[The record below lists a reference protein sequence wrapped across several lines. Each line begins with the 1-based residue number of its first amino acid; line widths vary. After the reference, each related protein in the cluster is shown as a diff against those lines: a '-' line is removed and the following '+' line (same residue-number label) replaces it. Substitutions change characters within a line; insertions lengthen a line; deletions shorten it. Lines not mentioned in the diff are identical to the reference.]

1 MTRSTKV
8 CIPNS
13 DEQNTN
19 TRLFLHQQFFQIGM
33 TPTQMIEEKT
43 ESEKEEEDMLKSENE
58 LRDLASIDLTL
69 DDSSQNEFDSNS
81 LIGTDLSSDGLSM
94 ANLPAPMFMRRSE
107 SRSSDSQGQFSDSFS
122 DANIEEMHEYQ
133 FQNEEQPQVIRR
145 EQSNPQHQIS

>member
-1 MTRSTKV
+1 
-8 CIPNS
+8 
-13 DEQNTN
+13 
-19 TRLFLHQQFFQIGM
+19 
-33 TPTQMIEEKT
+33 MIEEKT

-107 SRSSDSQGQFSDSFS
+107 SRSSDSQDPFEDDFS

-133 FQNEEQPQVIRR
+133 FQNEEPQVIRR
-145 EQSNPQHQIS
+145 EQSNPEQAIHQIRQNIQNIDSFMMRMPTI